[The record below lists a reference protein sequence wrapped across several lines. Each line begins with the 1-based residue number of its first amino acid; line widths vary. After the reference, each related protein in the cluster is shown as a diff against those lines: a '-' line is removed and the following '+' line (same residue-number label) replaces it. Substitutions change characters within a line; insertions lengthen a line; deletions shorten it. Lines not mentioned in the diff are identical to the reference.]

1 MKISTIVKAVVA
13 VTTVCAV
20 GAVAYKKI
28 KENENEKTEAQVVP
42 KEDEEADPEPVEL
55 TSKEKAVITV
65 VSVVGGLAAGFVT
78 LMYVPVF
85 MYKSSV
91 HTLAERAIQNGNL
104 TFEKLVELSKPV
116 TEVVE
121 QEVV

>member
-28 KENENEKTEAQVVP
+28 KENEDKKTEAQVVP
-42 KEDEEADPEPVEL
+42 EEDEEADPESVEL
-55 TSKEKAVITV
+55 TSKEKAVITA

>member
-55 TSKEKAVITV
+55 TSKEKAVITA

>member
-28 KENENEKTEAQVVP
+28 KTEAQVVP
-42 KEDEEADPEPVEL
+42 KEDEKADPEPVEL
-55 TSKEKAVITV
+55 TSKEKAVITA